1 MANTGDRIDPFLN
14 FNFRVEIDGIQVAA
28 FHECSGLDSTIDV
41 IEHREGG
48 GPIRKLP
55 GITKFSNIVLK
66 RGVTDNR
73 ELYDLHL
80 KCIEGKVERKNGS
93 IILMD
98 RADENEVARW
108 DFSQAWPAK
117 WVGPTLSA
125 EGNDVAIETLE
136 LAHEG
141 LRRV

>member
-1 MANTGDRIDPFLN
+1 MANTGQRVDPFLN
-14 FNFRVEIDGIQVAA
+14 FNFRVEIAGLQIAA
-28 FHECSGLDSTIDV
+28 FHECSGLESAIDV
-41 IEHREGG
+41 VEHREGG

-55 GITKFSNIVLK
+55 GNTKFANIVLK
-66 RGVTDNR
+66 RGVTANR

-80 KCIEGKVERKNGS
+80 QCVEGRVERKSGS

-98 RADENEVARW
+98 RADQEVARW
-108 DFSQAWPAK
+108 NFEQAWPAK
-117 WVGPTLSA
+117 WVGPSLTA

-141 LRRV
+141 IRRA

>member
-1 MANTGDRIDPFLN
+1 MANTGQRVDPFLN
-14 FNFRVEIDGIQVAA
+14 FNFRVEIAGLQIAA
-28 FHECSGLDSTIDV
+28 FHECSGLESAIDV

-55 GITKFSNIVLK
+55 GNTKFTNIVLK
-66 RGVTDNR
+66 RGVTADR

-80 KCIEGKVERKNGS
+80 RCVEGRIERKSGS

-98 RADENEVARW
+98 RADQEVARW
-108 DFSQAWPAK
+108 NFEQAWPAR
-117 WVGPTLSA
+117 WVGPSLTA

-141 LRRV
+141 IRRA

>member
-1 MANTGDRIDPFLN
+1 MANTGERVDPFLN
-14 FNFRVEIDGIQVAA
+14 FSFRVEIDGLQVAA
-28 FHECSGLDSTIDV
+28 FHECSGLESSIDI

-55 GITKFSNIVLK
+55 GNSKFANIVLK
-66 RGVTDNR
+66 RGVTNNH

-80 KCIEGKVERKNGS
+80 QALDGQIERKSGS

-98 RADENEVARW
+98 RADQEVARW
-108 DFSQAWPAK
+108 HFDQAWPSK
-117 WVGPTLSA
+117 WTGPSLTA

-141 LRRV
+141 IRRA

>member
-1 MANTGDRIDPFLN
+1 MANTGNRVDPYLN
-14 FNFRVEIDGIQVAA
+14 FNFRVEIGGIQVAA
-28 FHECSGLDSTIDV
+28 FHECSGLDSSIDV

-55 GITKFSNIVLK
+55 GNTKFSNIVLK
-66 RGVTDNR
+66 RGVTDNHD
-73 ELYDLHL
+73 LYDRHRR
-80 KCIEGKVERKNGS
+80 CIDGQIERTNGS

-98 RADENEVARW
+98 RADQEVARW
-108 DFSQAWPAK
+108 NFEQAWPAK
-117 WVGPTLSA
+117 WVGPSLTA

-141 LRRV
+141 IRRG

>member
-1 MANTGDRIDPFLN
+1 MANSGQLQDPFLN

-28 FHECSGLDSTIDV
+28 FHECSGLDSAIDV

-55 GITKFSNIVLK
+55 GNTRFSNIVLR
-66 RGVTDNR
+66 RGVTDNHD
-73 ELYDLHL
+73 LYDLHL
-80 KCIEGKVERKNGS
+80 RCIDGVIERKNGS

-98 RADENEVARW
+98 RADNAVARW
-108 DFSQAWPAK
+108 NFRQAWPAK
-117 WVGPTLSA
+117 WTGPSLTA

-141 LRRV
+141 ILRV

>member
-1 MANTGDRIDPFLN
+1 MANTGQRVDPFLN
-14 FNFRVEIDGIQVAA
+14 FNFRVEIAGLQIAA
-28 FHECSGLDSTIDV
+28 FQECSGLESAIDV

-55 GITKFSNIVLK
+55 GNAKFTNIVLK
-66 RGVTDNR
+66 RGVTADR

-80 KCIEGKVERKNGS
+80 RCVEGRIERKSGS

-98 RADENEVARW
+98 RADQEVARW
-108 DFSQAWPAK
+108 NFEQAWPAR
-117 WVGPTLSA
+117 WVGPSLTA

-141 LRRV
+141 IRRA

>member
-1 MANTGDRIDPFLN
+1 MANTGERIDPFLN
-14 FNFRVEIDGIQVAA
+14 FNFRVEIAGIQVAA
-28 FHECSGLDSTIDV
+28 FHECSGLDSSIDV

-73 ELYDLHL
+73 DLYDLHL
-80 KCIEGKVERKNGS
+80 RCIEGQVERKNGS

-98 RADENEVARW
+98 RADQEVARW
-108 DFSQAWPAK
+108 NFIDAWPAK
-117 WVGPTLSA
+117 WTGPSLTA

-141 LRRV
+141 IRRA

>member
-1 MANTGDRIDPFLN
+1 MANTGQRVDPFLN
-14 FNFRVEIDGIQVAA
+14 FNFRVEIAGLQVAA
-28 FHECSGLDSTIDV
+28 FHECSGLESAIDV

-48 GPIRKLP
+48 GAIRKLP
-55 GITKFSNIVLK
+55 GIAKFTNIVLR
-66 RGVTDNR
+66 RGVTADR

-80 KCIEGKVERKNGS
+80 RCVEGRIERKSGS

-98 RADENEVARW
+98 RADQEVARW
-108 DFSQAWPAK
+108 NFEQAWPAR
-117 WVGPTLSA
+117 WVGPELTA

-141 LRRV
+141 IRRVG